1 MSLATDLQSDFASI
15 QDDFG
20 VSTTVATKTIS
31 AVKNSVDKDI
41 IYTEM
46 SGKSVEYKFTLWYDT
61 ADFTAASIS
70 TPDVHDE
77 IIVGGITYLV
87 AKRTLDPLDTI
98 AAFDMVEQYG

>member
-1 MSLATDLQSDFASI
+1 MSLATDLQADFAAI
-15 QDDFG
+15 LDDFG

-41 IYTEM
+41 IYTELAN
-46 SGKSVEYKFTLWYDT
+46 KSVEYKFTLWYDT
-61 ADFTAASIS
+61 ADFTAQSIS